1 MAVLA
6 DGCVTLFE
14 RQIDRENTLPLVRQ
28 RGGNIFGLDIYKQ
41 IDKLV
46 YYIEKG
52 KGKKKTYYKLENIF
66 KCKMFFLLLFLNG

>member
-1 MAVLA
+1 VLA

-14 RQIDRENTLPLVRQ
+14 REIDRENTLPLVRQ

-52 KGKKKTYYKLENIF
+52 KGEEED
-66 KCKMFFLLLFLNG
+66 LLQIGKYF